1 MIQNVEFVNVV
12 KIRGIVKQINL
23 KWEGEKNS
31 IHEVI
36 LICGEGKK
44 GETFAGV
51 KLFGEQ
57 VSVEGFGVGAVI
69 EYVGYCDWRLGKDGK
84 RYWAEISPKS
94 VTVKVPAHKK
104 DESISKNSASK
115 ISDDVELDDLMF

>member
-1 MIQNVEFVNVV
+1 MIQNIEFVNVV
-12 KIRGIVKQINL
+12 KIRGIIKEVNL

-57 VSVEGFGVGAVI
+57 VNAEGFGVGAVI
-69 EYVGYCDWRLGKDGK
+69 EYVGYCDWKLGKDGK

-94 VTVKVPAHKK
+94 VTVKVPAQKK
-104 DESISKNSASK
+104 TESNSKNESSK